1 LIRRLQL
8 PILAQITI
16 PYIVVAILLALLGTF
31 LVTRGVFDTVEERF
45 TNQLLEAGLR
55 AEENI
60 VREENNLLEV
70 QRLVSNLGNLDI
82 AITTSQSSTVQTLI
96 LPIAYNSNLDAFFVL
111 NMNGEM
117 LAAFAYNPDTQLYEA
132 LQTSQP
138 LNQLPFVASVLAG
151 QVDERG
157 DKFAGFANTERGDLL
172 LIAGPVRDGNGAQAG
187 VVAVGQWVQDLAEIV
202 RVQTLA
208 HTTFYNIEGQ
218 PMVST
223 LDRVEPVAAER
234 VEQIFA
240 FQEEGSFQRDAAD
253 SGIAYRELLVSL
265 ELREGED
272 IGIMGVAIP
281 TNFISQSSQISRPTT
296 YWMIATGLAL
306 ALLFGFVIAGR
317 ITRPIRDLKTAAQR
331 VAAGDLRVKIERPG
345 GDEVGM
351 LSQSFNTMVDSLNR
365 SQRALLDTYNKT
377 IEGWARAMDL
387 RDHETEGHSRRVAD
401 LSMALARELG
411 YSGAALEHIRRGALL
426 HDIGK
431 IAIPDSVLLKQGE
444 LTEAERMQM
453 RQHPIYAQS
462 FIGEI
467 EFLKPAMD
475 IPVNHHE
482 KWDGTGYPRG
492 LRGEEIPFPARIFAV
507 VDVWDAL
514 TSDRPYRKAIAG
526 KEVMI
531 HIESESGRHFDP
543 AVVKAFKKLMNL

>member
-1 LIRRLQL
+1 MRRLSI

-16 PYIVVAILLALLGTF
+16 PYVVVAVLLALLGTF

-55 AEENI
+55 ADENV
-60 VREENNLLEV
+60 VREENNLLETL
-70 QRLVSNLGNLDI
+70 RLVSNVGSLDA
-82 AITTSQSSTVQTLI
+82 AITTNQPATVETLV
-96 LPIAYNSNLDAFFVL
+96 LPIAYNSNLECFAIL
-111 NMNGEM
+111 NMGGEA
-117 LAAFAYNPDTQLYEA
+117 LVSQRFNSETQLYEDM
-132 LQTSQP
+132 QTSLP
-138 LNQLPFVASVLAG
+138 LNQLAYVSAVLAG
-151 QVDERG
+151 QVDALG
-157 DKFAGFANTERGDLL
+157 DKFAGFAATERGNMLL
-172 LIAGPVRDGNGAQAG
+172 LAGPVKDGVGNQVG
-187 VVAVGQWVQDLAEIV
+187 VAIVGVSAENLAEII
-202 RVQTLA
+202 RLQTLA
-208 HTTFYNIEGQ
+208 HTSFYGLDGV
-218 PMVST
+218 PLVST
-223 LDRVEPVAAER
+223 LDSAPNIEPEIAAQVLLR
-234 VEQIFA
+234 Q
-240 FQEEGSFQRDAAD
+240 QEGSYQREIQDT
-253 SGIAYRELLVSL
+253 GITYRELLVNL
-265 ELREGED
+265 ELREGQD

-281 TNFISQSSQISRPTT
+281 TNFISQSSQINRPTT
-296 YWMIATGLAL
+296 YLMIAVGLGL

-331 VAAGDLRVKIERPG
+331 VASGDLRVKIERPG
-345 GDEVGM
+345 SDEVGL

-401 LSMALARELG
+401 LSVALASELG
-411 YSGAALEHIRRGALL
+411 YSGQALAHIRRGALL

-431 IAIPDSVLLKQGE
+431 IAIPDSVLLKEGK
-444 LTEAERMQM
+444 LTEEERKLM

-467 EFLKPAMD
+467 DFLKPAMD

-492 LRGEEIPFPARIFAV
+492 LRGEEIPFAARIFAV

-514 TSDRPYRKAIAG
+514 TSDRPYRKAESP

-531 HIESESGRHFDP
+531 YLESESARHFDP
-543 AVVKAFKKLMNL
+543 AVVKAFKKLMKL